1 MHFLHFLL
9 LLFRLAR
16 KLARRRRTNLLLIA
30 VSVIFFT
37 SWFPLNTLNMVMDIF
52 GNQLEAVTKEVDS
65 NGDGNYHS
73 SDDITDSNTGK
84 TMHIL
89 PRVKFDWTGLPLVL
103 FVNEALTKTWV
114 VRNFNEHSIPIYNHL
129 IRILYIFFTLSYFL
143 LMELTEII
151 FFAPLALWS
160 TGINIC
166 LKKTIKW
173 RVCLCV
179 HQ

>member
-89 PRVKFDWTGLPLVL
+89 PRVKFD
-103 FVNEALTKTWV
+103 
-114 VRNFNEHSIPIYNHL
+114 
-129 IRILYIFFTLSYFL
+129 
-143 LMELTEII
+143 
-151 FFAPLALWS
+151 
-160 TGINIC
+160 
-166 LKKTIKW
+166 
-173 RVCLCV
+173 
-179 HQ
+179 